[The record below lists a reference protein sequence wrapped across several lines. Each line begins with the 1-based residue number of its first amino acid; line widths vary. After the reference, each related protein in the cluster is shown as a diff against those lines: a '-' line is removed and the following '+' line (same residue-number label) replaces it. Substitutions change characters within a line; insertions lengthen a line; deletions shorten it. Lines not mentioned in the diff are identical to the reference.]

1 MTATSLSPLA
11 FGSLDFSHPCSHL
24 TLWMSLPAVA
34 LSFVEFKDDATFSSF
49 LPTYIDN
56 ALSP

>member
-1 MTATSLSPLA
+1 MTPTPLSPSA

-34 LSFVEFKDDATFSSF
+34 LSFVEFNEDATFSSF

-56 ALSP
+56 SLSP